1 VGQSEAALAKKNE
14 ECFRFARWQ
23 AAELFRRGMSETD
36 PSQRPEEPL
45 PKFRVNAQVFQIL
58 GLLAIALALPITILV
73 LGLSGMRKDRLKAPV
88 ETQITDSTSEVPGLR
103 QSLESIAEANLPIG
117 PVESPMRIFRLRL
130 DEAGKHEK
138 KRLEILDVFKRS
150 NAGFAETGDSTQ
162 QSWIVTVEPSRVAL
176 FENDLIQI
184 GFLGQKT
191 GEGSETRVSDTD
203 TNQSVLYKVHLDG
216 AP

>member
-1 VGQSEAALAKKNE
+1 MRRVAG
-14 ECFRFARWQ
+14 
-23 AAELFRRGMSETD
+23 LFHGRMSETD
-36 PSQRPEEPL
+36 PAQRPDEPV

-58 GLLAIALALPITILV
+58 GLLAVALALPITILV
-73 LGLSGMRKDRLKAPV
+73 LGLIGMRKDRLNASV
-88 ETQITDSTSEVPGLR
+88 ETQITDSTAEVPGLR

-130 DEAGKHEK
+130 DEAEK
-138 KRLEILDVFKRS
+138 RDKTRLELLDMFKRS
-150 NAGFAETGDSTQ
+150 DAGFAETGDSAQ

-176 FENDLIQI
+176 FENDLIRM

-203 TNQSVLYKVHLDG
+203 TNQSVLYKIHLEG

>member
-1 VGQSEAALAKKNE
+1 
-14 ECFRFARWQ
+14 
-23 AAELFRRGMSETD
+23 MSETD
-36 PSQRPEEPL
+36 PAQRPEEPL

-88 ETQITDSTSEVPGLR
+88 ETQITNSNSEVPGLR
-103 QSLESIAEANLPIG
+103 QSLEYIAEANLPIG

-130 DEAGKHEK
+130 DEVGKHEK
-138 KRLEILDVFKRS
+138 KRLELLDVFKQF

-176 FENDLIQI
+176 FEKDLIQI

-191 GEGSETRVSDTD
+191 GEGSKTRVSDTD
-203 TNQSVLYKVHLDG
+203 ANQSVLYKVNLDR

>member
-1 VGQSEAALAKKNE
+1 
-14 ECFRFARWQ
+14 
-23 AAELFRRGMSETD
+23 MSEID
-36 PSQRPEEPL
+36 PAQKPEEPV

-58 GLLAIALALPITILV
+58 GLLAVALALPITILV
-73 LGLSGMRKDRLKAPV
+73 LGLIGMRKDRLNASV
-88 ETQITDSTSEVPGLR
+88 ETQITDSTAEVPGLR

-130 DEAGKHEK
+130 DETEK
-138 KRLEILDVFKRS
+138 RDKTRLELLDVFKRS
-150 NAGFAETGDSTQ
+150 DAGFAETGDSAQ

-176 FENDLIQI
+176 FENDLIRM

-203 TNQSVLYKVHLDG
+203 TNQSVLYKVHLEG
-216 AP
+216 AL